1 MPIRGE
7 RLRWP
12 PRAGK
17 RLVGTRAKLVTDEHP
32 SPRQPNERDESA
44 DSQAGGPRPIIR
56 KASYDD
62 LAAGLQDTDL
72 RNRAAEIIKKQSAR
86 RRRK

>member
-56 KASYDD
+56 KAYDD
-62 LAAGLQDTDL
+62 SAAGLQDTDL